1 MALGR
6 HVGRQP
12 GARAGSDKD
21 SIVAWCF
28 IADDDPAV
36 VDYSSIMRTRRR
48 FEPIMIST
56 AMEKLSRF
64 YESDV
69 RLSLKIIA
77 TSLATG
83 VLAASPL
90 LLYAAVSAPRS
101 DPGVLGLLAVAG
113 VLLAQLG
120 LAAGLLRLSWELLLE

>member
-1 MALGR
+1 
-6 HVGRQP
+6 
-12 GARAGSDKD
+12 
-21 SIVAWCF
+21 
-28 IADDDPAV
+28 
-36 VDYSSIMRTRRR
+36 
-48 FEPIMIST
+48 MISA

-64 YESDV
+64 YESDI

-90 LLYAAVSAPRS
+90 LLYAAVSEPHS